1 MTTSIT
7 SSLPTQALAAPSVA
21 PSVAPADITASSK
34 SSTENTLASIADA
47 LMGLTTSTMQK
58 SPGRHK
64 MFARIERLVDSLARL
79 IEAFSTFRGSS
90 EQQTP
95 LTAQSGAAASMAAG
109 GTGDSSAIQG
119 GQTTPNTPDSQ
130 ATDLFSSAP
139 PIDMSPSVDTE
150 QTEVASTKQQA
161 ETPTQQPAP
170 FNLGTLLSKSG
181 GFLWKPTSDKNG
193 DLVVLLP
200 KKLTGRVE
208 EVRVLSPD
216 GKKTLGKGK
225 YSGVGNGD
233 REHFRFSKPGSGY
246 PDGSIVYIK
255 LEDGTTRHVKISDT
269 SRRIQR

>member
-7 SSLPTQALAAPSVA
+7 SSLPTQALAATSPVTA
-21 PSVAPADITASSK
+21 EVTASSK
-34 SSTENTLASIADA
+34 SSADNSLASIADA
-47 LMGLTTSTMQK
+47 LMGLTTATMQR
-58 SPGRHK
+58 PHGHNR

-79 IEAFSTFRGSS
+79 IEAFSTFRGST

-95 LTAQSGAAASMAAG
+95 LSEQAVTGASEAAG
-109 GTGDSSAIQG
+109 GTEDSSAIQG
-119 GQTTPNTPDSQ
+119 GQSQGTTTSQ
-130 ATDLFSSAP
+130 ELDPSTIAP
-139 PIDMSPSVDTE
+139 PIDMVPSVDTD
-150 QTEVASTKQQA
+150 QAGVSSAQQHV
-161 ETPTQQPAP
+161 ETQTQQPAP
-170 FNLGTLLSKSG
+170 FEVGSLLAKSG

-193 DLVVLLP
+193 DLVILLP

-216 GKKTLGKGK
+216 GKKSLGKGK

-233 REHFRFSKPGSGY
+233 REHFRFSKPGSAY

>member
-7 SSLPTQALAAPSVA
+7 PSLPTHTL
-21 PSVAPADITASSK
+21 PATSAIPPEVSASSK
-34 SSTENTLASIADA
+34 SGSENSLASIADA
-47 LMGLTTSTMQK
+47 LMGLTTATMQR
-58 SPGRHK
+58 PHGQNR

-79 IEAFSTFRGSS
+79 LEAFSTFRGSS
-90 EQQTP
+90 EQPTP
-95 LTAQSGAAASMAAG
+95 LTEQSGAAASMAAG
-109 GTGDSSAIQG
+109 GAADSSTIQG
-119 GQTTPNTPDSQ
+119 GQAAPNTADSQ
-130 ATDLFSSAP
+130 ALDPSTIAP

-150 QTEVASTKQQA
+150 QAGPVSAEQQPQTAS
-161 ETPTQQPAP
+161 PQPAP
-170 FNLGTLLSKSG
+170 FDLGTLLSKSG

-193 DLVVLLP
+193 DLVILLP

-255 LEDGTTRHVKISDT
+255 LEDGTTRHVKINDT

>member
-1 MTTSIT
+1 MTTPIT
-7 SSLPTQALAAPSVA
+7 SSLSTQTLATPSQNTTEISA
-21 PSVAPADITASSK
+21 RSR
-34 SSTENTLASIADA
+34 STPENTLASIADA
-47 LMGLTTSTMQK
+47 LMGLTTSTMQRSH
-58 SPGRHK
+58 SPQR
-64 MFARIERLVDSLARL
+64 MFGRIERLVDSLARL
-79 IEAFSTFRGSS
+79 IEAFSTFKGSS
-90 EQQTP
+90 EQPTF
-95 LTAQSGAAASMAAG
+95 LTAQSGAAASVAAEG
-109 GTGDSSAIQG
+109 SGDLSAIQG
-119 GQTTPNTPDSQ
+119 GQTTPNTADTQ

-139 PIDMSPSVDTE
+139 PIDMSPSIDTE

-161 ETPTQQPAP
+161 ETPSQQPAP

-193 DLVVLLP
+193 DLVILLP

-255 LEDGTTRHVKISDT
+255 LEDGSTRHVKITDT

>member
-1 MTTSIT
+1 MTTAIT
-7 SSLPTQALAAPSVA
+7 SSLSTQTLQ
-21 PSVAPADITASSK
+21 APAQNPTEISATAK
-34 SSTENTLASIADA
+34 STPENTLASIADA

-95 LTAQSGAAASMAAG
+95 LTAQLGAAASMAAG
-109 GTGDSSAIQG
+109 GTGDPSAIQG

-150 QTEVASTKQQA
+150 QKEVASTKQQA

>member
-7 SSLPTQALAAPSVA
+7 SSLPTQALATSAVA
-21 PSVAPADITASSK
+21 AADNTAGSK
-34 SSTENTLASIADA
+34 SAPENTLASIADA
-47 LMGLTTSTMQK
+47 LMGLTTSTMQR
-58 SPGRHK
+58 PQGQNR

-90 EQQTP
+90 EQQP
-95 LTAQSGAAASMAAG
+95 PVTAQSGAAASVAAG
-109 GTGDSSAIQG
+109 GTEAPSAIEG
-119 GQTTPNTPDSQ
+119 GQTAPNTADSQ
-130 ATDLFSSAP
+130 ALDPSTIAP
-139 PIDMSPSVDTE
+139 PIDMAPSFDTE
-150 QTEVASTKQQA
+150 QPEVASTQQQA
-161 ETPTQQPAP
+161 ETPTRQVAP

-193 DLVVLLP
+193 DLVILLP
-200 KKLTGRVE
+200 KKLTGRVD